1 MKKFL
6 LFCLFSLHHQLTQ
19 TGDWKKFG
27 PRIRVAD
34 SAIDHLKI
42 NTYMSTPGQV
52 YIAANQ
58 TGAERN
64 FRVQSDHVGTLASR
78 VVPISDDQLAVN
90 RLRNPLVVL
99 MVGRLSVTANSYHC
113 SPGTILIEKLD
124 QTGNPIERTEIPT
137 EFDCDNHEGQLPV
150 ITSLDF
156 DENGNFLCAGSR
168 DGKLQLWK
176 RTRVEADA
184 QKSSS
189 DLFEKPLNSKEK
201 ECPDER

>member
-6 LFCLFSLHHQLTQ
+6 LLCLFSLQYQLTK

-27 PRIRVAD
+27 PRIQLAN
-34 SAIDHLKI
+34 SAIDHLEI

-64 FRVQSDHVGTLASR
+64 FRVQSDHVGTLASS
-78 VVPISDDQLAVN
+78 VVPINDAQLAAN

-99 MVGRLSVTANSYHC
+99 RVGCLSVTANSCHC

-124 QTGNPIERTEIPT
+124 QTGNPIERTEINT

-150 ITSLDF
+150 ITSLAF
-156 DENGNFLCAGSR
+156 DENCNFLCAGSR
-168 DGKLQLWK
+168 NGKLQLWEK
-176 RTRVEADA
+176 IMREAHA
-184 QKSSS
+184 QRSSS
-189 DLFEKPLNSKEK
+189 DLFGKLQPKEK
-201 ECPDER
+201 ESDEQ

>member
-19 TGDWKKFG
+19 TGAWEKFG
-27 PRIRVAD
+27 QSIQIAN
-34 SAIDHLKI
+34 SAIDHLEI

-58 TGAERN
+58 TGAEHN

-113 SPGTILIEKLD
+113 SPGTILIEELD
-124 QTGNPIERTEIPT
+124 QTENPIERREIPT

-150 ITSLDF
+150 ITSLAF

-168 DGKLQLWK
+168 DGKLQLWE
-176 RTRVEADA
+176 RIMEVNS

-189 DLFEKPLNSKEK
+189 DLFEKLQPNSKEK